1 MKTMLSLF
9 TLLFISLQVSAQ
21 ETTTPAAPEK
31 KEKGSAYGITAGLL
45 TPTGDYGKTYGVT
58 PHIGLRFKTPVGG
71 FFGLFSDF
79 PNLHNDV
86 FISYGLSSFSDDYK
100 KSYKNGIGFGKE
112 PDDADA
118 GNALT
123 VVNTFRYT
131 FKDIVPLVDPYA
143 GIGFGVS
150 YVIGGN
156 LASTVS
162 SLGSFGYGV
171 AIKGGAQL
179 PLTDWFAIDASADYL
194 MGTYSFFNLG
204 VSAMFTFG
212 GKY

>member
-1 MKTMLSLF
+1 MKKLVLMSVITLSAL
-9 TLLFISLQVSAQ
+9 TAYSQ
-21 ETTTPAAPEK
+21 EQAPQAEK

-45 TPTGDYGKTYGVT
+45 TPTGDYGETYGVT

-71 FFGLFSDF
+71 FFGLFGDI

-100 KSYKNGIGFGKE
+100 SKVKKLTRKE

-118 GNALT
+118 GNAIS

-131 FKDIVPLVDPYA
+131 FKDMVPLVDPYA
-143 GIGFGVS
+143 GVGVGVS
-150 YVIGGN
+150 YVLSGK
-156 LASTVS
+156 LESQVT
-162 SLGSFGYGV
+162 SLTSFGYGV
-171 AIKGGAQL
+171 ALKGGAQL
-179 PLTDWFAIDASADYL
+179 PLTDWFTVDASADYL
-194 MGTYSFFNLG
+194 LGTYSFFNLG